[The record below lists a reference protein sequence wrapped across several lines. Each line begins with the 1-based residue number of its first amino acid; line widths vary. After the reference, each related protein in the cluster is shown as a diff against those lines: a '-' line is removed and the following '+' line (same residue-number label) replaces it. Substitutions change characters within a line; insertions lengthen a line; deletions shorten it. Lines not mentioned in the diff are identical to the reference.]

1 MAVERR
7 RTRRGQARRDDLV
20 QAASRLFAEH
30 GIANTRVRDVVS
42 AAGISN
48 SLFYWYFADMDDL
61 VQATIVDA
69 RRSLRHLIAASIEGL
84 DDPLE
89 RIYVSTR
96 VLVQVACE
104 HEIHRVMTTADAEGL
119 LSEPHIT
126 EVRKSFDA
134 FISDA
139 VGLLAEGQARGRVR
153 TDDTPMHMAYSWRGV
168 VNYNVVAHH
177 RGYLHGTVDAL
188 ARSIASFV
196 LRGVCADPAVADEV
210 QQRHADVRGKSVR
223 APLTV

>member
-69 RRSLRHLIAASIEGL
+69 RRSMRHLIAASVEAL

-104 HEIHRVMTTADAEGL
+104 HEIHRVMTIADAEGL
-119 LSEPHIT
+119 LGEPHST

-139 VGLLAEGQARGRVR
+139 VRLLAEGQARGRVR
-153 TDDTPMHMAYSWRGV
+153 TDDTPMHMAYSWRGI

-188 ARSIASFV
+188 ARSMASFV
-196 LRGVCADPAVADEV
+196 LRGVSAEPALADEV
-210 QQRHADVRGKSVR
+210 EQRHA
-223 APLTV
+223 

>member
-20 QAASRLFAEH
+20 QAASRLFAEQ

-69 RRSLRHLIAASIEGL
+69 RRGMRRLIAGSVDGL

-89 RIYVSTR
+89 RIYVATRACWCKWRASTR
-96 VLVQVACE
+96 S
-104 HEIHRVMTTADAEGL
+104 TG
-119 LSEPHIT
+119 
-126 EVRKSFDA
+126 
-134 FISDA
+134 
-139 VGLLAEGQARGRVR
+139 
-153 TDDTPMHMAYSWRGV
+153 
-168 VNYNVVAHH
+168 
-177 RGYLHGTVDAL
+177 
-188 ARSIASFV
+188 
-196 LRGVCADPAVADEV
+196 
-210 QQRHADVRGKSVR
+210 
-223 APLTV
+223 

>member
-1 MAVERR
+1 MQDERR

-20 QAASRLFAEH
+20 QVASRLFAER
-30 GIANTRVRDVVS
+30 GIANTRVRDIVA

-61 VQATIVDA
+61 VQATIIDA
-69 RRSLRHLIAASIEGL
+69 RRGMRHLIAASVEGL

-104 HEIHRVMTTADAEGL
+104 QEIHRVMTTADAEGL
-119 LSEPHIT
+119 LGEPHNT

-139 VGLLAEGQARGRVR
+139 VRLLAEGQARGRVR
-153 TDDTPMHMAYSWRGV
+153 TDDTPMHMAYSWRGM

-177 RGYLHGTVDAL
+177 RGYLHGSVEAL

-196 LRGVCADPAVADEV
+196 LRGVCSDPALADEIE
-210 QQRHADVRGKSVR
+210 RTHADLVTAR
-223 APLTV
+223 

>member
-1 MAVERR
+1 MERR
-7 RTRRGQARRDDLV
+7 RTRKGQARRDDLV
-20 QAASRLFAEH
+20 QAASQLFAER
-30 GIANTRVRDVVS
+30 GIANTRVRDVVA

-69 RRSLRHLIAASIEGL
+69 RRSMRHLIAASVENL
-84 DDPLE
+84 EDPLE

-96 VLVQVACE
+96 VLMEVACE
-104 HEIHRVMTTADAEGL
+104 QEIHRVMTIADAEGL
-119 LSEPHIT
+119 LAAPHT
-126 EVRKSFDA
+126 KEMRKNFEV

-139 VGLLAEGQARGRVR
+139 VRLLSEGQARGLVR

-177 RGYLHGTVDAL
+177 RGYLHGSVDAL
-188 ARSIASFV
+188 ARSIAGFV
-196 LRGVCADPAVADEV
+196 LRGVCADPAEADAVEK
-210 QQRHADVRGKSVR
+210 RHA
-223 APLTV
+223 AMAAT